1 MYWQRLINYIEQ
13 GFHLHVHC
21 ILLIYSRVARFL
33 TFTGKL
39 WTVHVYPNRDSVSN
53 SCSVLSKCLTECA
66 VNLVC
71 EKHSLK
77 MCWSFQTNSVYMYI
91 FHVGNKN
98 PKGKMTFSSYL
109 VSSEFLW
116 DYRNRSQKNYHYYYH
131 LQFFILKC
139 YSNMKYSCLGV
150 HNNGT

>member
-1 MYWQRLINYIEQ
+1 MKCTDRDSLIILSKGFICMYTVSYLFIVEWQDFSLLQVNFGQYMCTLIE
-13 GFHLHVHC
+13 
-21 ILLIYSRVARFL
+21 ILYPIRARF
-33 TFTGKL
+33 
-39 WTVHVYPNRDSVSN
+39 WVNV
-53 SCSVLSKCLTECA
+53 CA

-109 VSSEFLW
+109 VSSGFLW

-139 YSNMKYSCLGV
+139 YSNMK
-150 HNNGT
+150 